1 MRARAIFI
9 SRKPEPQGSAPRDVV
24 TIEISRLIANMP
36 TLVELP
42 GSINLPHQQQTV
54 EDITANMAE
63 QLSQL
68 LTGIRASLERSGE
81 THQPVLAKGVIAT
94 REDVRKL
101 TATGMYVI
109 PSIILNLSYLE
120 EESVHPAIP
129 NSIISIPWLHKH
141 SLWNM
146 SPVALDA
153 ATAPHAGRIAIVNHQ
168 RLLRGPPFQ
177 LNLRSMIL
185 SLVAL
190 PVSRRRYDGP
200 GSPKLAQLATV
211 CREWQAFFETRT
223 FRRLVLHPDSL
234 AEFEAIMRRHDARLG
249 YIRRLWLRIQL
260 SVYECPDCDESED
273 EATQHRNN
281 VIFTTCMMSLLGT
294 LKLWDLARHGAQGL
308 ALMLSAS
315 SPSDTEHRFS
325 RCEIKDGYPFHYA
338 EDFGL
343 APGMCEIPKL
353 ERDYGLEE
361 VGSEAPLHAQAHLP
375 REMAKVSQRL
385 EQLCPPWQMDAAAFL
400 QSIIKLGEATK
411 MPESSLRRMILHCSL
426 PNPGSSRPRFR
437 SLVLL
442 AAKAA
447 LSLPQLEIIE
457 LLGDLCEDGRASIV
471 LRSLEEDMVAQ
482 ARIIAAWNEVAQKHS
497 HRTLP
502 YNVVPF
508 AETEAEV
515 FWSDGTCVYRHL
527 MPKDLVFDPIT
538 RKILEH
544 EPMDWNLDEET
555 GLHFNFLLPLLA
567 RPNLLGGLGPDNDLA
582 SLQADVMAFDAEVT
596 ASVQQNY
603 G

>member
-1 MRARAIFI
+1 MSAII
-9 SRKPEPQGSAPRDVV
+9 
-24 TIEISRLIANMP
+24 
-36 TLVELP
+36 
-42 GSINLPHQQQTV
+42 
-54 EDITANMAE
+54 
-63 QLSQL
+63 
-68 LTGIRASLERSGE
+68 
-81 THQPVLAKGVIAT
+81 
-94 REDVRKL
+94 
-101 TATGMYVI
+101 
-109 PSIILNLSYLE
+109 
-120 EESVHPAIP
+120 
-129 NSIISIPWLHKH
+129 
-141 SLWNM
+141 
-146 SPVALDA
+146 
-153 ATAPHAGRIAIVNHQ
+153 
-168 RLLRGPPFQ
+168 
-177 LNLRSMIL
+177 
-185 SLVAL
+185 
-190 PVSRRRYDGP
+190 
-200 GSPKLAQLATV
+200 
-211 CREWQAFFETRT
+211 
-223 FRRLVLHPDSL
+223 
-234 AEFEAIMRRHDARLG
+234 
-249 YIRRLWLRIQL
+249 
-260 SVYECPDCDESED
+260 
-273 EATQHRNN
+273 
-281 VIFTTCMMSLLGT
+281 
-294 LKLWDLARHGAQGL
+294 
-308 ALMLSAS
+308 
-315 SPSDTEHRFS
+315 
-325 RCEIKDGYPFHYA
+325 
-338 EDFGL
+338 
-343 APGMCEIPKL
+343 
-353 ERDYGLEE
+353 GLEE
-361 VGSEAPLHAQAHLP
+361 VGFEVPLHAQAHLP
-375 REMAKVSQRL
+375 QEMAKVSQRL

-411 MPESSLRRMILHCSL
+411 MPESSLRRMILRCSL
-426 PNPGSSRPRFR
+426 PNPGSSRLRFG

-447 LSLPQLEIIE
+447 LSLPQIE
-457 LLGDLCEDGRASIV
+457 LWGTCIADTQQSRAYIFRYSCEDDRASIV